1 VTDQNSPPWQMRPEA
16 AHAVPVAPIAGY
28 QTPDSCDAS
37 TINTPPRAYRFYRSH
52 YLCQR
57 CPHEWSDEALVCGP
71 AWCPSC
77 DRATEPYD
85 SIDLLEEA

>member
-1 VTDQNSPPWQMRPEA
+1 
-16 AHAVPVAPIAGY
+16 
-28 QTPDSCDAS
+28 
-37 TINTPPRAYRFYRSH
+37 
-52 YLCQR
+52 
-57 CPHEWSDEALVCGP
+57 LVCGP